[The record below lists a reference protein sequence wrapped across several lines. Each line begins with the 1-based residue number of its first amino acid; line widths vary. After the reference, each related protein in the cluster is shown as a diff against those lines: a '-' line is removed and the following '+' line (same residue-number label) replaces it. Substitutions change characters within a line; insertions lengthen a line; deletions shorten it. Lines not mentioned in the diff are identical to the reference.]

1 MINTNDIIARLRNG
15 ESVETIADEMAKA
28 LNEAETTFRDEENA
42 RRAAELEKNKKE
54 AMLNSI
60 ANDLISCIEEYIEVA
75 FPNLYDTL
83 FAEGEP
89 LDTKTVRE
97 MLDSTLSVA
106 GDLGTLTQMFKTAP
120 IEKINIQTTDKEVN
134 DLIKDMMNILQRG
147 NNARTQPKT
156 TKTAPRDP
164 IADFLKRYG
173 L

>member
-42 RRAAELEKNKKE
+42 RRAAELEKNQKE
-54 AMLNSI
+54 AMLDEI
-60 ANDLISCIEEYIEVA
+60 AEDLIGCLEEYIETA
-75 FPNLYDTL
+75 FPDLYNTL
-83 FAEGEP
+83 FDEDES
-89 LDTKTVRE
+89 LDVKAVRE
-97 MLDSTLSVA
+97 MLDSTLTMA
-106 GDLGTLTQMFKTAP
+106 GSLGTLTQMFKTAP

-147 NNARTQPKT
+147 NNARPQPKT
-156 TKTAPRDP
+156 TKSAPRDP